1 MRPLSLLCI
10 AAAFAISLSPRPAP
24 AAAVVGAG
32 PSLESAGGVTIVRQP
47 DNAAS
52 LVGVAFVVR
61 AGLDRQTM
69 KENGLAALV
78 AETILRTPVV
88 LPSSSAGDK
97 PLAGAGAA
105 LALEDAV
112 AAHGGSIHFTVDSGD
127 VRFYVEALAEDA
139 PAVLDLFRT
148 AIAAPDFSPATVRE
162 ARSALVRQIAQ
173 TQQVALQV
181 GLDMLNEASSRQANA
196 GLPELGTPASLA
208 EFFSSD
214 ARRFYRGYYRS
225 GGALVSAAGRLDALP
240 QSALTALATALP
252 AGATTPVSVRVPALS
267 GATHEIVAHRDISS
281 PWLIAQYPAPNVNSN
296 DFGPMLVLAAFV
308 RRTLS
313 DIAQVPGVVSPTF
326 ASHSVGAVYAYD
338 RAPAALVLY
347 VNGGLNG
354 NPSRAFA
361 TALSVVNVLAAT
373 RLQGSIEEFKAE
385 AAGDFA
391 NDATT
396 LETRTWLAAVFSR
409 ESASPDFINRAL
421 AAISAT
427 TPEDLQRVARMYLG
441 NPTIALVLP
450 RGTNLQD

>member
-1 MRPLSLLCI
+1 VNRTARAGMTAVLL
-10 AAAFAISLSPRPAP
+10 ISLSTRGAL
-24 AAAVVGAG
+24 AAVGVPT
-32 PSLESAGGVTIVRQP
+32 PSIQSAGGATIVSQT
-47 DNAAS
+47 DAAAS

-69 KENGLAALV
+69 KQNGLAALV
-78 AETILRTPVV
+78 AESILRSPVA
-88 LPSSSAGDK
+88 LRQPQDNN
-97 PLAGAGAA
+97 AA
-105 LALEDAV
+105 LPLEDAV
-112 AAHGGSIHFTVDSGD
+112 ASRGGSLHFTVDPSD
-127 VRFYVEALAEDA
+127 VRFYVEALSSDA
-139 PAVLDLFRT
+139 PAVIELFRS
-148 AIAAPDFSPATVRE
+148 AISAPNFSSATVRE
-162 ARSALVRQIAQ
+162 ARAALVRQIAQ

-181 GLDMLNEASSRQANA
+181 GLDMLNAASSSQANA

-208 EFFSSD
+208 QFFSSD
-214 ARRFYRGYYRS
+214 VKAFYRAYYRR
-225 GGALVSAAGRLDALP
+225 GGALVSAAGRLDVLP
-240 QSALTALATALP
+240 ADALTSLATALP
-252 AGATTPVSVRVPALS
+252 EGVTSPVPVREAKLS
-267 GATHEIVAHRDISS
+267 GATHEIVTHRDISS
-281 PWLIAQYPAPNVNSN
+281 PWLIAQYPAPNVDTA

-326 ASHSVGAVYAYD
+326 ASRSVGAVYAYD
-338 RAPAALVLY
+338 RAPPTLVLY
-347 VNGGLNG
+347 VNGGLIG

-373 RLQGSIEEFKAE
+373 RLEGSIEEFKAE

-391 NDATT
+391 SDATT
-396 LETRTWLAAVFSR
+396 LETRAWLAAVFSR

-427 TPEDLQRVARMYLG
+427 TADDVQRVARRYLG

>member
-1 MRPLSLLCI
+1 VREFLCVAALLAI
-10 AAAFAISLSPRPAP
+10 AMAPRAAAAAP
-24 AAAVVGAG
+24 GVPVPSVEVANGA
-32 PSLESAGGVTIVRQP
+32 TIVSQP
-47 DNAAS
+47 DGSAS

-69 KENGLAALV
+69 KQNGLAALV
-78 AETILRTPVV
+78 AQTILRTPVKQ
-88 LPSSSAGDK
+88 GD
-97 PLAGAGAA
+97 AA
-105 LALEDAV
+105 AMPLEDAI
-112 AAHGGSIHFTVDSGD
+112 AARGGSVRFTVDPGD
-127 VRFYVEALAEDA
+127 VRFYIEALAADA
-139 PAVLDLFRT
+139 PAVLDLFRV
-148 AIAAPDFSPATVRE
+148 AITVPDFSPSTVRD
-162 ARSALVRQIAQ
+162 ARSALVRQIAAS
-173 TQQVALQV
+173 QQVALQV
-181 GLDMLNEASSRQANA
+181 GLDMLNAASSGQANA

-208 EFFSSD
+208 QFFSND
-214 ARRFYRGYYRS
+214 VRAFYRSYYRR
-225 GGALVSAAGRLDALP
+225 GGTLVSAAGRLDGLAPGAL
-240 QSALTALATALP
+240 AALATALP
-252 AGATTPVSVRVPALS
+252 EGTTTPVTVRTPALT

-281 PWLIAQYPAPNVNSN
+281 PWLIAQYPAPKVDSR

-313 DIAQVPGVVSPTF
+313 DIAQVPGVVSPTV
-326 ASHSVGAVYAYD
+326 ASRSVGAVYAYD
-338 RAPAALVLY
+338 RSPASLVLY

-354 NPSRAFA
+354 SPTRAFA
-361 TALSVVNVLAAT
+361 TALSIVNVLAAT

-427 TPEDLQRVARMYLG
+427 TPDDVQRVARTYLG

>member
-1 MRPLSLLCI
+1 M
-10 AAAFAISLSPRPAP
+10 RPAP
-24 AAAVVGAG
+24 LFALCAALAIAIVPMGSRASGVVS
-32 PSLESAGGVTIVRQP
+32 PSVENVGGTTIVRQV
-47 DNAAS
+47 DSAAS
-52 LVGVAFVVR
+52 LVGVALIVR

-69 KENGLAALV
+69 KQSGLAALV
-78 AETILRTPVV
+78 AETIMRTPVGTPPV
-88 LPSSSAGDK
+88 
-97 PLAGAGAA
+97 PLEEAIAA
-105 LALEDAV
+105 R
-112 AAHGGSIHFTVDSGD
+112 GGSVHFTVDPGD
-127 VRFYVEALAEDA
+127 VRFYIEALAADA
-139 PAVLDLFRT
+139 PAVLELLRS
-148 AIAAPDFSPATVRE
+148 AIATPDFSPATIRD
-162 ARSALVRQIAQ
+162 ARSALARQIAQ
-173 TQQVALQV
+173 SQQEALQV
-181 GLDMLNEASSRQANA
+181 GLDMLNAASSPQANT

-208 EFFSSD
+208 QFFAPD
-214 ARRFYRGYYRS
+214 ARAFYRAYYHS
-225 GGALVSAAGRLDALP
+225 GGALISAAGRLDNLPPDAL
-240 QSALTALATALP
+240 SGLATALAP
-252 AGATTPVSVRVPALS
+252 GTTTPVHVRVQTLS

-281 PWLIAQYPAPNVNSN
+281 PWLVAQYPAPRIDSK

-326 ASHSVGAVYAYD
+326 ASRSVGAVYAYD
-338 RAPAALVLY
+338 RAPASLVLY
-347 VNGGLNG
+347 VNGGLIG

-391 NDATT
+391 SDATT

-421 AAISAT
+421 EAIAAT
-427 TPEDLQRVARMYLG
+427 TPDDVQRVARTYLG